1 MSVLCLYGFSQADF
15 TVDLIAEY
23 MWPPGDGDLFMVQE
37 QISAFLGV
45 KSFKR
50 KYPNLQRRAV
60 DHDERQY
67 LLERRLVSESLCD
80 LGEFIKN
87 NVHDPILVL
96 FMKTPPLFCF
106 FETADII

>member
-1 MSVLCLYGFSQADF
+1 
-15 TVDLIAEY
+15 
-23 MWPPGDGDLFMVQE
+23 MVQE

-80 LGEFIKN
+80 LGEFTKS
-87 NVHDPILVL
+87 NVHNHILVVW
-96 FMKTPPLFCF
+96 MKTAPHIPVL
-106 FETADII
+106 ETVLI